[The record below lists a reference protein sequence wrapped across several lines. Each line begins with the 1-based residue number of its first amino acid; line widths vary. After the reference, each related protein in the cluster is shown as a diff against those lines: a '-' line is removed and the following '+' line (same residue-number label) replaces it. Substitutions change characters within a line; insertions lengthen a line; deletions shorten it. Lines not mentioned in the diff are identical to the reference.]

1 MAHDLASLTTDL
13 IESYG
18 NTAKNIIAAARA
30 GNERAV
36 KAATSRWE
44 AAVAAAPKLSD
55 EVRGNAV
62 SAQQKIGAYYLH
74 GIALS
79 ADGADTAVAKAVEIA
94 TKGVQQAAANASAFE
109 KATSISALSKLA
121 EATIPA
127 AEAVSKVVGR
137 LESRS
142 SAFAVYA
149 AGGNIARA
157 AQSARKGG
165 RKVRAAVRKA
175 TPA

>member
-1 MAHDLASLTTDL
+1 MAQNLASLTTDL

-30 GNERAV
+30 GNERALQA
-36 KAATSRWE
+36 AATRWE
-44 AAVAAAPKLSD
+44 AAVLAAPKLSA

-62 SAQQKIGAYYLH
+62 SAQQKIGAYYLQ
-74 GIALS
+74 GITLS
-79 ADGADTAVAKAVEIA
+79 TDGADTAVAKAVELA
-94 TKGVQQAAANASAFE
+94 TKGVQQAAVNAAAFE
-109 KATSISALSKLA
+109 KATATTALSKLA
-121 EATIPA
+121 EATLPA

-142 SAFAVYA
+142 SALAVYA
-149 AGGNIARA
+149 AGGNVARA

-175 TPA
+175 TA